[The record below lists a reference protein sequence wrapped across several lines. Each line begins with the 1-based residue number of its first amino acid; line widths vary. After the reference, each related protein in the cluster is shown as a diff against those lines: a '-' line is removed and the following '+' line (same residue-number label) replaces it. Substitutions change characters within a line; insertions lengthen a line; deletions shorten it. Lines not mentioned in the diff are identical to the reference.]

1 MHRVP
6 KLPTMALRGKD
17 TSQQSLCYKVISV
30 PTREG
35 KSLLNLHTAYSVRLP
50 LTQSEQKR
58 SETRVTAE
66 CKYTNFYRLAKN
78 LYEMGSKDNSFT
90 LLFSISKPEFWKTF
104 SMCSCT
110 NLCIPAHTGRAQLN
124 IATHVVRQVG
134 LCLPGDTKFYCCN
147 SSQGTILRGK
157 VDFKKAPVLEQKF

>member
-1 MHRVP
+1 MLFCFHFLPVSQREAFTRTQLPPCLLWGPPTQLSCKPKDSVSGLISEISYPWSSFRSLPRRNRDTREHVVQLAPGSKMHRVP
-6 KLPTMALRGKD
+6 KPPTMALRGKD

-66 CKYTNFYRLAKN
+66 CKYTNFYTLAKN
-78 LYEMGSKDNSFT
+78 L
-90 LLFSISKPEFWKTF
+90 
-104 SMCSCT
+104 
-110 NLCIPAHTGRAQLN
+110 
-124 IATHVVRQVG
+124 
-134 LCLPGDTKFYCCN
+134 
-147 SSQGTILRGK
+147 
-157 VDFKKAPVLEQKF
+157 